1 MHAWPESGRRP
12 GAEARRDQ
20 GPHLSRPPPTV
31 VSAAHLSISRG
42 TQHALLAEGPA
53 DAFVSGGSFPWP
65 CVWCGDGGTSRCW
78 CATRRAVEERA
89 SLWRRARPA
98 GFPGCSGRLAGQ
110 FPPRLSRDQS
120 QRPAVCGP
128 EPHAVDRYLTL
139 RNRECPSFQDAPLLS
154 IVRRAACAQLA

>member
-12 GAEARRDQ
+12 GAEERRDQ

-78 CATRRAVEERA
+78 CATRRNIAGGGGESEPLAACTAGRVPGVQWAVGRPVPT
-89 SLWRRARPA
+89 SVVARPIPTA
-98 GFPGCSGRLAGQ
+98 RCVRTRAPRRRSLPHLAQQGM
-110 FPPRLSRDQS
+110 PKLPR
-120 QRPAVCGP
+120 RPSAV
-128 EPHAVDRYLTL
+128 Y
-139 RNRECPSFQDAPLLS
+139 
-154 IVRRAACAQLA
+154 RA